1 MPRPDDDLFWQLLD
15 ERHNQVVALLTE
27 LRDKVAQQNGRVA
40 TLERNVAILEDRSP
54 GRVGML
60 AGGTVAGVVVVLVT
74 LIQWWADR

>member
-27 LRDKVAQQNGRVA
+27 LRDKVSVQNGRVS
-40 TLERNVAILEDRSP
+40 TLERKVAILEDRSP

>member
-1 MPRPDDDLFWQLLD
+1 MPRPDDELFWQLLD
-15 ERHNQVVALLTE
+15 ERHTQVISLLTE
-27 LRDKVAQQNGRVA
+27 LRDKVAVQNGRVA
-40 TLERNVAILEDRSP
+40 TLERKVAILEDRSP

>member
-15 ERHNQVVALLTE
+15 ERHNQVVSLLTE

-40 TLERNVAILEDRSP
+40 TLERKVAILEDRSP

>member
-40 TLERNVAILEDRSP
+40 TLERKVAILEDRSP

-60 AGGTVAGVVVVLVT
+60 AGGTGAGVVVVLVT

>member
-27 LRDKVAQQNGRVA
+27 LRDKVAVQNGRVA
-40 TLERNVAILEDRSP
+40 TLERKVAILEDRSP

>member
-27 LRDKVAQQNGRVA
+27 LRDKVAVQNGRVA
-40 TLERNVAILEDRSP
+40 TLERKVAILEDRSP

-60 AGGTVAGVVVVLVT
+60 AGGTVAGAVVVLVT

>member
-15 ERHNQVVALLTE
+15 ERHNQLVALLTE
-27 LRDKVAQQNGRVA
+27 LRDKVAVQNGRVA
-40 TLERNVAILEDRSP
+40 TLERKVAILEDRSP